1 MKPRSTR
8 AIAVCAAVL
17 GLAFASAAA
26 ARDPV
31 YKSTMPDGR
40 VIYGESAMQGA
51 KRVDRVAAPPE
62 SAGII
67 TATPEEK
74 SRAASLVTPTGAVTV
89 IPQPVRAPL
98 QPAQQAYTAN
108 PERSLSRRTY

>member
-1 MKPRSTR
+1 MKPLSR
-8 AIAVCAAVL
+8 ATAVCAAVI
-17 GLAFASAAA
+17 GLASASIAAA
-26 ARDPV
+26 ADPV

-51 KRVDRVAAPPE
+51 RRVDRVAAPPE

-74 SRAASLVTPTGAVTV
+74 SRAASMVTPSGGVTV
-89 IPQPVRAPL
+89 IPQPARAPV

-108 PERSLSRRTY
+108 PDKSLSRRSY